1 MKDFFLAIE
10 SLFMDVL
17 FAPFT
22 YIRTE
27 IQPESWLMANGLN
40 FIFLLI
46 GFVLFFYWM
55 RQLKIFS
62 KTENTKDDEDV
73 YLI

>member
-1 MKDFFLAIE
+1 MKDFFEAIQ

-22 YIRTE
+22 YLRLD

-40 FIFLLI
+40 FLFLFI

-62 KTENTKDDEDV
+62 KTESTKDEDEV

>member
-1 MKDFFLAIE
+1 MKEFFEAIQ

-22 YIRTE
+22 YIRLE
-27 IQPESWLMANGLN
+27 IQPDSWLMANGLN
-40 FIFLLI
+40 FFFLFV

-55 RQLKIFS
+55 KQLKIFS
-62 KTENTKDDEDV
+62 KTENTKDDDEV